1 MREQLINP
9 TTLRRQRRRGFTL
22 TEIAIVLGIVGLILG
37 AIWVAAAAVYNNLRI
52 SHMNT
57 AVLQIVQGTRTLY
70 ATQNQITPGDLSSSL
85 IDAKVIPSDL
95 VAATAGTLV
104 DPWGGT
110 MFVGGTSDGLAIA
123 VTING
128 MTTSGCVGLVSEIAG
143 TQHDVSLQVSSA
155 VANTDAPATPAMA
168 SGAAVTNSTPPL
180 TAGTPFTGTPT
191 GTGCT
196 AASNSNSAV
205 FVFGLK
211 G

>member
-1 MREQLINP
+1 MKDKHHQLTP
-9 TTLRRQRRRGFTL
+9 RRQRRRGFTL

-70 ATQNQITPGDLSSSL
+70 ATQNQITPGDRTLDL
-85 IDAKVIPSDL
+85 INAKIVPSDL
-95 VAATAGTLV
+95 INNALTGLTS
-104 DPWGGT
+104 PWGGP
-110 MFVGGTSDGLAIA
+110 MFVGGTTDGLAIA
-123 VTING
+123 VTVNN
-128 MTTSGCVGLVSEIAG
+128 MPTSGCVGLVAEIG
-143 TQHDVSLQVSSA
+143 GSQHDVSLQLSSV
-155 VANTDAPATPAMA
+155 VANAAAPAIPAMA
-168 SGAAVTNSTPPL
+168 SGNVVTANIPPL
-180 TAGTPFTGTPT
+180 TAGNPFVAAPT

-196 AASNSNSAV
+196 ANSNANSAV